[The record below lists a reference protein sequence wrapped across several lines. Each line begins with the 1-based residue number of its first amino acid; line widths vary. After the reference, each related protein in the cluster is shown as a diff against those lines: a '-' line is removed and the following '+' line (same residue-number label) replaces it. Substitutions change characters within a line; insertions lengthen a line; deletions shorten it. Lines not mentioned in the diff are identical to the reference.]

1 MSNVKQ
7 TEAMERWTRACAD
20 ANVIRMVAYL
30 DCAATTPMEPE
41 VVEIMLKYM
50 TEEFGNAGSRTHEY
64 GLRAKKAVE
73 LARRQVAE
81 VVAAD
86 PDEIVF
92 TSGATESNNLAIL
105 GLAPYAERTGKRHIV
120 TTAIEHKAVL
130 EPVAHLERKGFE
142 VTRIMPTRDGF
153 VLAEEV
159 LAAVRD
165 DTALVSVMHANNE
178 TGILQPIEDIA
189 AGLANRE
196 AFFHVDAAQTFG
208 KLIPPLQNKR
218 IDMISASAHKIY
230 GPKGVGALV
239 TRRREYKRPPLEPL
253 MFGGGQER
261 GLRPGTLPV
270 FSLCGFGIAARTALR
285 DCAPRTYAV
294 QKLMLRLRANL
305 ESSPAHIIGLR
316 APNVGT
322 VAAIELPIDSEAAL
336 LVLKPIA
343 ACSNG
348 AACSSNQYAPSHVY
362 SLLTAH
368 PSRVLR
374 LSWDHKTN
382 PDAMERSIQALGVAT
397 LGGANEDRANEQAS

>member
-1 MSNVKQ
+1 
-7 TEAMERWTRACAD
+7 
-20 ANVIRMVAYL
+20 MVAYL

-81 VVAAD
+81 VVAAE

-105 GLAPYAERTGKRHIV
+105 GLAPYAERTGKKHIV

-130 EPVAHLERKGFE
+130 EPVGHLEKKGFE
-142 VTRIMPTRDGF
+142 VTRIKPTRDGY

-159 LAAVRD
+159 LAAVRE
-165 DTALVSVMHANNE
+165 DTVLVSVMHANNE
-178 TGILQPIEDIA
+178 TGILQPIEEIA
-189 AGLANRE
+189 AGLADRE
-196 AFFHVDAAQTFG
+196 TYFHVDAAQTFG
-208 KLIPPLQNKR
+208 KLIPPLQNPR

-261 GLRPGTLPV
+261 GLRPGTLAV
-270 FSLCGFGIAARTALR
+270 QLICGFGVASLLAVQNEAERMATLAEAYGALVRAIGQTPNRIVAQEAPRVPCIAA
-285 DCAPRTYAV
+285 
-294 QKLMLRLRANL
+294 L
-305 ESSPAHIIGLR
+305 ELE
-316 APNVGT
+316 V
-322 VAAIELPIDSEAAL
+322 DSEAMLLATRAFAAL
-336 LVLKPIA
+336 
-343 ACSNG
+343 SNG
-348 AACSSNQYAPSHVY
+348 AACSAAKYEPSHVY
-362 SLLTAH
+362 RLCGRDPMRIL
-368 PSRVLR
+368 RVSWSHSTTPDELALIVKVIAADSGGSARLR
-374 LSWDHKTN
+374 
-382 PDAMERSIQALGVAT
+382 
-397 LGGANEDRANEQAS
+397 